1 MNQFIQ
7 NGIACYRR
15 IMRKLNIFLP
25 VFCLLLS
32 AGCSPVDKVKW
43 GSVDL
48 FGNQIKVRT
57 ITSSIAG
64 RSGSVVWDKGEKT
77 GDDSLEIVV
86 ATIRRGDD
94 ESMLHFLYNSNN
106 RECTI
111 VNFKRNGEAISPFMI
126 YKYLGR
132 GR

>member
-1 MNQFIQ
+1 MKKI
-7 NGIACYRR
+7 Y
-15 IMRKLNIFLP
+15 IFLP

-32 AGCSPVDKVKW
+32 AGCSPVDQVKW

-64 RSGSVVWDKGEKT
+64 RSGSVVWEKGEKS
-77 GDDSLEIVV
+77 GDDSSEIVV
-86 ATIRRGDD
+86 ATIRRGDE
-94 ESMLHFLYNSNN
+94 ESRLHFLYNRDS

-111 VNFKRNGEAISPFMI
+111 INFKRNGEHLSPFMI

-132 GR
+132 GI

>member
-1 MNQFIQ
+1 MKKI
-7 NGIACYRR
+7 
-15 IMRKLNIFLP
+15 NIFLP
-25 VFCLLLS
+25 VFCLMLL
-32 AGCSPVDKVKW
+32 AGCSPVEKVKW

-64 RSGSVVWDKGEKT
+64 RSGSVAWTLEDKT
-77 GDDSLEIVV
+77 GDDASEIVV
-86 ATIRRGDD
+86 ATIRQGDE
-94 ESMLHFLYNSNN
+94 ESMLHFLYNSDS

-111 VNFKRNGEAISPFMI
+111 VNFRRNGEAVSPFMI

-132 GR
+132 NR